1 MHGENGKTNMRL
13 NQISSDGE
21 ARYLKADGERMYQ
34 TMQGPYQSIPA
45 LDVDGEA
52 SCMREVP
59 TT

>member
-1 MHGENGKTNMRL
+1 M
-13 NQISSDGE
+13 GE